1 MYKRQG
7 CYSAYSAIELY
18 AEAFDRAGRLEQLE
32 AFASLNGPAFYG
44 LPVHTD
50 TVTLRRETWTV
61 PEELPFGNTTIKPLR
76 GGETLSWR
84 LVD

>member
-1 MYKRQG
+1 
-7 CYSAYSAIELY
+7 
-18 AEAFDRAGRLEQLE
+18 
-32 AFASLNGPAFYG
+32 
-44 LPVHTD
+44 
-50 TVTLRRETWTV
+50 V